1 MNNANISQEMLQEI
15 LNRLTVLEES
25 GSQQQAASV
34 PESVDMDLPVS
45 QITERPQPADMELYK
60 ELQEAL
66 PTVTEDFF
74 KSPLSDINRKKFFA
88 AVPRNSAMDYDPPAV
103 NVKLSS
109 SAKRTDAAMYDA

>member
-25 GSQQQAASV
+25 SAQPETASI
-34 PESVDMDLPVS
+34 PESVDMDPQVS
-45 QITERPQPADMELYK
+45 YITERPLPADMELYK

-74 KSPLSDINRKKFFA
+74 KSPLSDI
-88 AVPRNSAMDYDPPAV
+88 
-103 NVKLSS
+103 
-109 SAKRTDAAMYDA
+109 